1 MTTGQGV
8 KKITEK
14 TRQVMQK
21 SLCFEEKGETLS
33 IEITLD
39 NISPQIDAGTICSF
53 LKTMF
58 ERMLKE
64 LDLKHIDNGI
74 GRMQELNLAKAHTCI
89 SYHIQAFQRQ
99 ASNDK
104 VADMAEAREHCIYN
118 RGCDFKWYHYISS
131 AIPETRYH
139 FTLAEDC

>member
-1 MTTGQGV
+1 M

-21 SLCFEEKGETLS
+21 SLYFEEKGETLS

-74 GRMQELNLAKAHTCI
+74 GGE
-89 SYHIQAFQRQ
+89 
-99 ASNDK
+99 
-104 VADMAEAREHCIYN
+104 
-118 RGCDFKWYHYISS
+118 RG
-131 AIPETRYH
+131 
-139 FTLAEDC
+139 

>member
-1 MTTGQGV
+1 M

-64 LDLKHIDNGI
+64 LDL
-74 GRMQELNLAKAHTCI
+74 
-89 SYHIQAFQRQ
+89 
-99 ASNDK
+99 NDSRLK
-104 VADMAEAREHCIYN
+104 
-118 RGCDFKWYHYISS
+118 
-131 AIPETRYH
+131 
-139 FTLAEDC
+139 